1 MIEFTISAQL
11 LDLLCKAAIYS
22 LILSLMAIAGLLAY
36 GLYAYPNNSQRP
48 LLQRIIIIL
57 LLVGFYSVAV
67 WGIVGIS
74 GIISIVIV

>member
-11 LDLLCKAAIYS
+11 LDLLCKAAIYI
-22 LILSLMAIAGLLAY
+22 ILGLMVMAGLLAY

-57 LLVGFYSVAV
+57 LLAGFYGVAV

-74 GIISIVIV
+74 GIISRL